1 MQALIRLL
9 DRLTEAIGRLFSWL
23 ILAMVVIMFAN
34 VVLRYAFGIVDTKM
48 YQTVYWSFGMVLTA
62 CAGYALLHDDH
73 VRVDVFYG
81 AASPRRR
88 AAINLFGGLCLL
100 APFLY
105 VLWERVFPYVRRSW
119 LLREGA
125 QEIAGIQAV
134 YLLKSFILV
143 FVIVLAI
150 QGLSVI
156 LKALQALLHPEPPA
170 QKPDP
175 GASGG

>member
-1 MQALIRLL
+1 MDALIRLL
-9 DRLTEAIGRLFSWL
+9 DRLTEAIGRFFSWL
-23 ILAMVVIMFAN
+23 ILVMVVIMFAN
-34 VVLRYAFGIVDTKM
+34 VVLRYAFGIVDTQM
-48 YQTVYWSFGMVLTA
+48 YQAVNWSFGMVLTA

-81 AASPRRR
+81 AASDRKK
-88 AAINLFGGLCLL
+88 AVVNLVGGIVLL

-119 LLREGA
+119 ILREGA
-125 QEIAGIQAV
+125 QELSGIQAV

-143 FVIVLAI
+143 FVIVLGI

-156 LKALQALLHPEPPA
+156 LKSIRTITVDART
-170 QKPDP
+170 
-175 GASGG
+175 SGKHDRGGLGG